1 MGALKIV
8 FGIIL
13 IVAALAL
20 IAVVLLQSGKD
31 KSLSSAIAGGGKSM
45 DSYYG
50 KNTAKAADKI
60 LEKVTA
66 IVAVL
71 FTLIVLVSFIVQKD
85 SDIEAIKDQSTS
97 EAVSETVAETAAA
110 PETEA
115 GSGTAA
121 AEVTDG
127 SAGTTQAAE

>member
-13 IVAALAL
+13 IIAALAL

-31 KSLSSAIAGGGKSM
+31 KSLSSAIAGGGKT

-50 KNTAKAADKI
+50 KNKAKAADKI

-66 IVAVL
+66 VVAVL
-71 FTLIVLVSFIVQKD
+71 FTLIVLVSFIAQKD
-85 SDIEAIKDQSTS
+85 SDLEPIKDVSTS
-97 EAVSETVAETAAA
+97 EATSETVADTEKATEPVDDAADSSVV
-110 PETEA
+110 T
-115 GSGTAA
+115 TLAA
-121 AEVTDG
+121 AE
-127 SAGTTQAAE
+127 

>member
-20 IAVVLLQSGKD
+20 VAVVLLQSGKD
-31 KSLSSAIAGGGKSM
+31 KSLSSAIAGGGKST

-50 KNTAKAADKI
+50 KNKAKAADKI

-85 SDIEAIKDQSTS
+85 SDVEAIKDQSTS
-97 EAVSETVAETAAA
+97 EAVSDTVAATETK
-110 PETEA
+110 
-115 GSGTAA
+115 A

-127 SAGTTQAAE
+127 SAVTTQAAE